1 MPNTLRLRCTFC
13 SKSVSTEVQDRTI
26 VRAIL
31 VCPEC
36 LELGR
41 IVIMDFNF
49 NQNESEE
56 IVIKRGQEV

>member
-13 SKSVSTEVQDRTI
+13 SKSVSTEVHDRTI

-41 IVIMDFNF
+41 VIIMDFKAT
-49 NQNESEE
+49 SEE
-56 IVIKRGQEV
+56 SKGEENGNSKM

>member
-1 MPNTLRLRCTFC
+1 MRLRCTFC

-36 LELGR
+36 LEAGR
-41 IVIMDFNF
+41 VSINSFATIPELDHREH
-49 NQNESEE
+49 ESH
-56 IVIKRGQEV
+56 GNS